1 MCERTAF
8 ALLGLLETD
17 ILTIGRATVTID
29 GIVVVQSTCRVDI
42 TDIVSVPR
50 VRSTHP
56 PIRRRPRSRNS
67 YYPKIFLYLSLSDFI
82 QAFSLSSALST
93 RPVQYSIRLDSI
105 ENEL

>member
-1 MCERTAF
+1 MSV
-8 ALLGLLETD
+8 LLLPFWGLLETD

-56 PIRRRPRSRNS
+56 PIRRRLAD
-67 YYPKIFLYLSLSDFI
+67 K
-82 QAFSLSSALST
+82 
-93 RPVQYSIRLDSI
+93 
-105 ENEL
+105 

>member
-29 GIVVVQSTCRVDI
+29 GIVVVQSTCRVNI

-56 PIRRRPRSRNS
+56 PIRRRPQVETVITLKYFCISPCR
-67 YYPKIFLYLSLSDFI
+67 I
-82 QAFSLSSALST
+82 SSKPLACHPL
-93 RPVQYSIRLDSI
+93 
-105 ENEL
+105 